1 MEQTNNAFAR
11 STTHCKYL
19 LTDSESADLAK
30 VLHLG
35 RRHRSKVLEYRA
47 VATLD
52 ALAPSYTPTVPGGVT
67 ALPAPTFIF
76 GSAPGAAVLPP
87 YSPTTCDG
95 YQYQERFQEDLSFQI
110 QLTSNADER
119 LRWQAGLYYLEIER
133 YQAVSQLRDDGSD

>member
-52 ALAPSYTPTVPGGVT
+52 ALVEAPSARVGDGLLLLGVRVRG
-67 ALPAPTFIF
+67 AQ
-76 GSAPGAAVLPP
+76 SERAAVAMRA
-87 YSPTTCDG
+87 G
-95 YQYQERFQEDLSFQI
+95 QERSAVAQGEQERE
-110 QLTSNADER
+110 ER
-119 LRWQAGLYYLEIER
+119 EGNLHGEAGCKNCL
-133 YQAVSQLRDDGSD
+133 DGFILHPS